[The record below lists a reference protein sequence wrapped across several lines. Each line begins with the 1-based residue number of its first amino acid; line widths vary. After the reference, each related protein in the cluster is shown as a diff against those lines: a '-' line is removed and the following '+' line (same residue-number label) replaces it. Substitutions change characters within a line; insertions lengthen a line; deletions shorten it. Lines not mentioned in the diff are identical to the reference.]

1 MTIKQAKQIYKEL
14 LDCRMDY
21 TPNEW
26 RDVRDELGLVVAAKN
41 DREAGEVVCWWNCWG
56 DGYKIKTPTGFARKL
71 RQIWKRI
78 K

>member
-14 LDCRMDY
+14 DCYMGY
-21 TPNEW
+21 TPGEW
-26 RDVRDELGLVVAAKN
+26 RDVREELELVVAAKN
-41 DREAGEVVCWWNCWG
+41 ERNAGKLIEWWGCWG
-56 DGYKIKTPTGFARKL
+56 DGFKNKTSTGFARKV

>member
-14 LDCRMDY
+14 DCHMAY
-21 TPNEW
+21 TANEW
-26 RDVRDELGLVVAAKN
+26 RDVRDELELVVAAKN
-41 DREAGEVVCWWNCWG
+41 DREAGEVLIWWNCWS
-56 DGYKIKTPTGFARKL
+56 KRETPTGFARKV

>member
-14 LDCRMDY
+14 DCRMDY
-21 TPNEW
+21 TPGEW
-26 RDVRDELGLVVAAKN
+26 RDVRDELELVVAAKS
-41 DREAGEVVCWWNCWG
+41 DRKAGEVVIWWNCWSE
-56 DGYKIKTPTGFARKL
+56 KETPTAFARKV

>member
-14 LDCRMDY
+14 DCRMDY
-21 TPNEW
+21 TSGEW
-26 RDVRDELGLVVAAKN
+26 RDVRDELELVVAAKN
-41 DREAGEVVCWWNCWG
+41 EREAGKVFEWWGCWG
-56 DGYKIKTPTGFARKL
+56 DAYKIKTPTGFARKV

>member
-14 LDCRMDY
+14 DCYMAY
-21 TPNEW
+21 TPSEW
-26 RDVRDELGLVVAAKN
+26 RQVRDELDLVVAAKS
-41 DREAGEVVCWWNCWG
+41 DQRAGKIIEWWNCWG
-56 DGYKIKTPTGFARKL
+56 DGYKIKTPTRFARKV